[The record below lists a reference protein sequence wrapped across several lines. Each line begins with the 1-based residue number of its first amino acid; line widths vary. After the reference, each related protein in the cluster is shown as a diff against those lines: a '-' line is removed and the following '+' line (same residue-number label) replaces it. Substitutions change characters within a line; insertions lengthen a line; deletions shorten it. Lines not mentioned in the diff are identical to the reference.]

1 MLINCMYFEDKEIW
15 KCGSKYTDHQGK
27 YPVIFLTF
35 KDVKFDSWQATF
47 AKITELIQEE
57 LRDWYDGY
65 LFGSKEIYNPWSVI
79 NYISRGCMPQAYWV
93 NSGKNEIL
101 EDVLKTSTSDVKE
114 KLRILLQCECVV
126 AKIDENVV
134 YRLLTREPEPGCVTC
149 LYLIVN
155 YNRLKIKVMMLRCVN
170 MSLSIDCQ

>member
-1 MLINCMYFEDKEIW
+1 MRNLFSGAFKDNRNLSYGFFTGILRIAQENIFSGLNNLTVNSVMDEEYDAYFGFTQSEVKKMLAYYGAEDK
-15 KCGSKYTDHQGK
+15 K
-27 YPVIFLTF
+27 
-35 KDVKFDSWQATF
+35 
-47 AKITELIQEE
+47 EE

-155 YNRLKIKVMMLRCVN
+155 
-170 MSLSIDCQ
+170 